1 MRFAIG
7 LENINYSLPQIEDK
21 VTETEL
27 SVVDDNLVD
36 LNLQDHSYA
45 FESLNNE
52 VDLMLK
58 GYDIIG
64 TEADDT
70 ANNTTKKKNIFAR
83 IWDAIVKMFKTLG
96 KYIRDG
102 FKWVAKKF
110 GFGGNSNINTINV
123 DVVAAT
129 AEAGSMIASELK
141 SNDKKAN
148 IESNTAIKEDEV
160 VVEKATIEKIIQ
172 DSINKA
178 FSKKT
183 SIKNAKLLKHNLQ
196 EQYEKT
202 IIYSDSKELAVI
214 DKSNNSSLDV
224 MLINI
229 ARFAKRTIE
238 IPFMFFEEDVLKRF
252 EKEYDVFKGRFTE
265 NDNSLIY
272 TIKKLV
278 AKGDK
283 IYSTNIIDKIDS
295 LIQLS
300 TFSDYIIDC
309 IYLNSIMLNTL
320 TDAGIDTKTLNDA
333 VASSTKKS
341 RADKDTF
348 LKTKNI
354 VSDVLAKFREAS
366 KSPLTLNLKYVSY
379 TLELHK
385 IMMDGK
391 SNKSTDKEVINLIT
405 NDPKYKSNEWV
416 YMLLNKCMN
425 DYIDGFEI
433 VDSILND
440 PEITKRILRADE
452 ATDYGNDIDYK
463 RGISFFKSILVEA
476 KEIAKL
482 SLKVL
487 SNTNKLVENSKRKFS
502 DMGTMKFTANTYGE

>member
-7 LENINYSLPQIEDK
+7 LENINYSLPQIEEK

-36 LNLQDHSYA
+36 LHLLDHSHA

-58 GYDIIG
+58 GYDICG
-64 TEADDT
+64 FEADDS
-70 ANNTTKKKNIFAR
+70 ANAAKKKNIFAR

-110 GFGGNSNINTINV
+110 GFGGASNINTINV

-172 DSINKA
+172 NSINKA

-183 SIKNAKLLKHNLQ
+183 SIKNAKLLKHSIQ

-229 ARFAKRTIE
+229 TRFAKRTIE
-238 IPFMFFEEDVLKRF
+238 IPFMFFDGDVLKRF
-252 EKEYDVFKGRFTE
+252 
-265 NDNSLIY
+265 
-272 TIKKLV
+272 KKRIRCIQR
-278 AKGDK
+278 K
-283 IYSTNIIDKIDS
+283 IYRT
-295 LIQLS
+295 
-300 TFSDYIIDC
+300 
-309 IYLNSIMLNTL
+309 
-320 TDAGIDTKTLNDA
+320 
-333 VASSTKKS
+333 
-341 RADKDTF
+341 
-348 LKTKNI
+348 
-354 VSDVLAKFREAS
+354 
-366 KSPLTLNLKYVSY
+366 
-379 TLELHK
+379 
-385 IMMDGK
+385 
-391 SNKSTDKEVINLIT
+391 
-405 NDPKYKSNEWV
+405 
-416 YMLLNKCMN
+416 
-425 DYIDGFEI
+425 
-433 VDSILND
+433 
-440 PEITKRILRADE
+440 
-452 ATDYGNDIDYK
+452 
-463 RGISFFKSILVEA
+463 
-476 KEIAKL
+476 
-482 SLKVL
+482 
-487 SNTNKLVENSKRKFS
+487 
-502 DMGTMKFTANTYGE
+502 

>member
-7 LENINYSLPQIEDK
+7 LENINYSLPQIEEK

-36 LNLQDHSYA
+36 LHLLDHSHA

-58 GYDIIG
+58 GYDIVG

-96 KYIRDG
+96 KYIREG

-110 GFGGNSNINTINV
+110 GFGGNSNINTINT
-123 DVVAAT
+123 DVAQAA
-129 AEAGSMIASELK
+129 AEAGSIIASELK
-141 SNDKKAN
+141 ANDKKSDV
-148 IESNTAIKEDEV
+148 ESNTTIKEDEV

-202 IIYSDSKELAVI
+202 IIYSDSKELAVV

-229 ARFAKRTIE
+229 ARFAKNTIE

-252 EKEYDVFKGRFTE
+252 EKEYDIFKGRFTH
-265 NDNSLIY
+265 NDSHVVNKVKEI
-272 TIKKLV
+272 
-278 AKGDK
+278 ANNGDK
-283 IYSTNIIDKIDS
+283 IYDS
-295 LIQLS
+295 YGATKVHTLVDLS
-300 TFSDYIIDC
+300 TFSGYIIDC
-309 IYLNSIMLNTL
+309 IYVNSIMLNTL
-320 TDAGIDTKTLNDA
+320 TDAGIDTKILDSVTP
-333 VASSTKKS
+333 S
-341 RADKDTF
+341 RSNRYEANKDNF
-348 LKTKNI
+348 SKAKEV
-354 VSDVLAKFREAS
+354 VSDALNKFREAS
-366 KSPLTLNLKYVSY
+366 KSPLTLNLKFVTYK
-379 TLELHK
+379 LELHN
-385 IMMDGK
+385 IMMNGK
-391 SNKSTDKEVINLIT
+391 ANYSTDKEVINRIT
-405 NDPKYKSNEWV
+405 NDPKYKLNEELYKV
-416 YMLLNKCMN
+416 LNKCIK
-425 DYIDGFEI
+425 DYIDGFGI
-433 VDSILND
+433 IDNVLND
-440 PEITKRILRADE
+440 PEINKRILRVDQ
-452 ATDYGNDIDYK
+452 ATDSNNTITDK
-463 RGISFFKSILVEA
+463 RTISFLKSMLVES

-482 SLKVL
+482 SLKIL
-487 SNTNKLVENSKRKFS
+487 SNANKLVENSFRNFE
-502 DMGTMKFTANTYGE
+502 TMNTKKFTANEYGE

>member
-21 VTETEL
+21 VVTSE
-27 SVVDDNLVD
+27 SNVVDDNLTE
-36 LNLQDHSYA
+36 LQLQDHSQA

-58 GYDIIG
+58 GYDICG
-64 TEADDT
+64 FEADDS
-70 ANNTTKKKNIFAR
+70 AKKKNIFAR

-96 KYIRDG
+96 RYIRDG

-110 GFGGNSNINTINV
+110 GFGGNSNINTINT
-123 DVVAAT
+123 DVAQAA
-129 AEAGSMIASELK
+129 AEAGSIIASELK
-141 SNDKKAN
+141 ANDKKSN
-148 IESNTAIKEDEV
+148 VESNTTIKEDEV
-160 VVEKATIEKIIQ
+160 VVEKATIEKIIK

-202 IIYSDSKELAVI
+202 IIYSDSKELAVV
-214 DKSNNSSLDV
+214 DKSNNSPLDV

-229 ARFAKRTIE
+229 ARFAKRTVE

-252 EKEYDVFKGRFTE
+252 EKEFEVYKGRFTE
-265 NDNSLIY
+265 RDRHVISTVKEL
-272 TIKKLV
+272 
-278 AKGDK
+278 AKDGDK
-283 IYSTNIIDKIDS
+283 IYNNDNNTKIHT
-295 LIQLS
+295 LVNLS

-309 IYLNSIMLNTL
+309 IYVNSIMLNTL
-320 TDAGIDTKTLNDA
+320 TDAGIDTKILDS
-333 VASSTKKS
+333 VAPSGNNRYT
-341 RADKDTF
+341 ANKDNF
-348 LKTKNI
+348 SKAKEV
-354 VSDVLAKFREAS
+354 VSDALNKFREAS

-379 TLELHK
+379 TLELHN

-391 SNKSTDKEVINLIT
+391 ANNATDKEVINRIT
-405 NDPKYKSNEWV
+405 NDPKYKLNEEL
-416 YMLLNKCMN
+416 YKLLDKCIK
-425 DYIDGFEI
+425 DYIDGFAI
-433 VDSILND
+433 IDNVLND
-440 PEITKRILRADE
+440 PEITKRILRVDE
-452 ATDYGNDIDYK
+452 ATDSDNNIRNK
-463 RGISFFKSILVEA
+463 RTLAFLKSMLVES

-487 SNTNKLVENSKRKFS
+487 SNTNKLVENSMKKFGK
-502 DMGTMKFTANTYGE
+502 METEKFMANKYGE

>member
-7 LENINYSLPQIEDK
+7 LENINYSLPQIEEK

-27 SVVDDNLVD
+27 SVVDDNLVN

-58 GYDIIG
+58 GYDICG
-64 TEADDT
+64 FEADDS
-70 ANNTTKKKNIFAR
+70 ANVAKKKNIFAR

-110 GFGGNSNINTINV
+110 GFGGSSNINTINT
-123 DVVAAT
+123 DVAQAA
-129 AEAGSMIASELK
+129 AEAGSIIASELK
-141 SNDKKAN
+141 ANDKKADV
-148 IESNTAIKEDEV
+148 ESNTAIKEDEV

-202 IIYSDSKELAVI
+202 IIYSDSKELAVV

-229 ARFAKRTIE
+229 ARFAKNTIE

-252 EKEYDVFKGRFTE
+252 EKEYDIFKGRFTH
-265 NDNSLIY
+265 NDSHVVNKVKEI
-272 TIKKLV
+272 
-278 AKGDK
+278 ANNGDK
-283 IYSTNIIDKIDS
+283 IYDS
-295 LIQLS
+295 DGATKVHTLVDLS
-300 TFSDYIIDC
+300 TFSGYIIDC
-309 IYLNSIMLNTL
+309 IYVNSIMLNTL
-320 TDAGIDTKTLNDA
+320 TDAGIDTKILDSVTP
-333 VASSTKKS
+333 S
-341 RADKDTF
+341 RSNRYEANKDNF
-348 LKTKNI
+348 SKAKEV
-354 VSDVLAKFREAS
+354 VSDALNKFREAS
-366 KSPLTLNLKYVSY
+366 KSPLTLNLKFVNYK
-379 TLELHK
+379 LELHN
-385 IMMDGK
+385 IMMNGK
-391 SNKSTDKEVINLIT
+391 ANYSTDKEVINRIT
-405 NDPKYKSNEWV
+405 NDPKYKLNEELYKV
-416 YMLLNKCMN
+416 LNKCIK
-425 DYIDGFEI
+425 DYIDGFGI
-433 VDSILND
+433 IDNVLND
-440 PEITKRILRADE
+440 PEINKRILRVDQ
-452 ATDYGNDIDYK
+452 ATDSNNTITDK
-463 RGISFFKSILVEA
+463 RTISFLKSMLVES

-482 SLKVL
+482 SLKIL
-487 SNTNKLVENSKRKFS
+487 SNANKLVENSFRKFE
-502 DMGTMKFTANTYGE
+502 TMNTKKFTANEYGE

>member
-1 MRFAIG
+1 MRFARG
-7 LENINYSLPQIEDK
+7 LEDINYSLPQIEDK

-36 LNLQDHSYA
+36 LNLQDHSHA

-70 ANNTTKKKNIFAR
+70 AKKKNIFAR

-123 DVVAAT
+123 DVVAVA

-141 SNDKKAN
+141 ANDKKADV
-148 IESNTAIKEDEV
+148 ESNTTIKEDEV

-178 FSKKT
+178 FSKKI
-183 SIKNAKLLKHNLQ
+183 SVKNLKSLKHSIQ

-202 IIYSDSKELAVI
+202 ILYSDSKELAVI

-229 ARFAKRTIE
+229 ARFAKKTIE
-238 IPFMFFEEDVLKRF
+238 IPFMFFDGDVLKRF
-252 EKEYDVFKGRFTE
+252 EKEYDLYKGRFTE
-265 NDNSLIY
+265 RDSHVFSKVKQL
-272 TIKKLV
+272 
-278 AKGDK
+278 AKAGDK
-283 IYSTNIIDKIDS
+283 IYDTNNINNKIDT
-295 LIQLS
+295 LIDLS
-300 TFSDYIIDC
+300 VFSEYIIDC
-309 IYLNSIMLNTL
+309 IYVNSIMLNTL
-320 TDAGIDTKTLNDA
+320 TDAGIDTKILDSVSPSGSNRYTAN
-333 VASSTKKS
+333 
-341 RADKDTF
+341 KDNF
-348 LKTKNI
+348 SKAKEV
-354 VSDVLAKFREAS
+354 VSDALNKFREAS
-366 KSPLTLNLKYVSY
+366 KSPLTLNLKGVSY
-379 TLELHK
+379 TLELHN
-385 IMMDGK
+385 IMMEGK
-391 SNKSTDKEVINLIT
+391 ANYATDKEVINRIT
-405 NDPKYKSNEWV
+405 NDPKYKLNEELYKV
-416 YMLLNKCMN
+416 LNKCIN
-425 DYIDGFEI
+425 DYIDGFGVI
-433 VDSILND
+433 DNVLND
-440 PEITKRILRADE
+440 PEINERLLRVDEDNDSKNNIGSKRTLA
-452 ATDYGNDIDYK
+452 
-463 RGISFFKSILVEA
+463 FLKSMLVEA

-482 SLKVL
+482 SLKIL
-487 SNTNKLVENSKRKFS
+487 SNTNKLVENSMRKFN
-502 DMGTMKFTANTYGE
+502 DMGTKKFMANEFGE